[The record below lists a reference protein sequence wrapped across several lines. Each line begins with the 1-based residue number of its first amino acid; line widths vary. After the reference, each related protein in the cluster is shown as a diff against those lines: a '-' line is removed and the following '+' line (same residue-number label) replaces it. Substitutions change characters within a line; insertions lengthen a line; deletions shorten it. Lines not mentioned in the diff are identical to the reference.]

1 MRMKRL
7 RARFCMWAMRWLRA
21 TEHTSRSPRAR
32 NRCDEG
38 RFCCDSDLSEAAT
51 GCTTRW
57 GNGSNVGK
65 NKLTYSNCL
74 KKWVPLSSSKVTLH
88 LDTKKSGNFT
98 KRLVWKFLINSFWYW
113 HAGCDFQ
120 DFARGSDVDSQL
132 CVYVKGERV
141 VDLWGSHGP
150 HRDANYG
157 PDSLQNIFSSG
168 KSVASVC
175 MARLVDKGL
184 LDYNEKVSKYW
195 PGM

>member
-1 MRMKRL
+1 MSAIVKGNVAPGYEDVRKLYEEVSLKIFYKPML
-7 RARFCMWAMRWLRA
+7 IL
-21 TEHTSRSPRAR
+21 
-32 NRCDEG
+32 
-38 RFCCDSDLSEAAT
+38 T
-51 GCTTRW
+51 G
-57 GNGSNVGK
+57 N
-65 NKLTYSNCL
+65 
-74 KKWVPLSSSKVTLH
+74 
-88 LDTKKSGNFT
+88 
-98 KRLVWKFLINSFWYW
+98 
-113 HAGCDFQ
+113 DFQ

-150 HRDANYG
+150 NRDANYG

-168 KSVASVC
+168 KSVASIC